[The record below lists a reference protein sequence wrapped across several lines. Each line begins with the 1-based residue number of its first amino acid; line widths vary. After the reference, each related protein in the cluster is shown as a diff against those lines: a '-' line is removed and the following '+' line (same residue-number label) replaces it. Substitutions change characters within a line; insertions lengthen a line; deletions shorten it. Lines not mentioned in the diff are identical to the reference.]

1 MLNPVVENLWEIER
15 PLKTPGVRI
24 NHRMTVARL
33 RNGDLWVH
41 SPVEWSPELGQALA
55 ALGAVR
61 HFVAPSLYH
70 DLHWPA
76 WMEHYP
82 NASFYC
88 PQGFP
93 EEHRDWQ
100 YGYLLTPDSVE
111 PWSEEFTKVF
121 VAGMPRLNEY
131 VFLHQTSRTL
141 IVADLVFN
149 LSAEGQNFL
158 GKLFLRWNG
167 TYGQVACSRIFR
179 SMIRSEADFK
189 ASVSKILEL
198 DFDRMILGHGANVR
212 TGAKSELRRCFSWLG
227 EI

>member
-15 PLKTPGVRI
+15 PLKAPGVRI

-93 EEHRDWQ
+93 EEHRDWHPSGHWLPQ
-100 YGYLLTPDSVE
+100 CQP
-111 PWSEEFTKVF
+111 PR
-121 VAGMPRLNEY
+121 AGGKWLS
-131 VFLHQTSRTL
+131 VFLPRVVLGLPTLDGERISQGIQRTL
-141 IVADLVFN
+141 
-149 LSAEGQNFL
+149 L
-158 GKLFLRWNG
+158 GHLIRG
-167 TYGQVACSRIFR
+167 
-179 SMIRSEADFK
+179 RSEPTRA
-189 ASVSKILEL
+189 AAPLY
-198 DFDRMILGHGANVR
+198 R
-212 TGAKSELRRCFSWLG
+212 
-227 EI
+227 